1 LNPARHSLL
10 RDLPEE
16 ERPRERLARLGAPA
30 LSDRE
35 LLAILL
41 RTGRKGENALD
52 RAERVLSE
60 AGGIGRLSTFSV
72 GQLVKACGLGRV
84 QAVMLSAALELA
96 GRARVETI
104 GREKFTS
111 PERVAE
117 YLGRRHARKTQES
130 TGVLLLDAK
139 HRLVKDVECYR
150 GTIDRAVVEPREI
163 LKSALL
169 EDAAAMILYHNHPSG
184 DPAPSGEDL
193 DFTRRLKKAAE
204 MVGVRL
210 VDHVVVA
217 REGSVSLR
225 ERGLL

>member
-1 LNPARHSLL
+1 MKPAKASLL
-10 RDLPEE
+10 RELPEH
-16 ERPRERLARLGAPA
+16 ERPRERLERLGAGA

-41 RTGRKGENALD
+41 RSGRRGENALD
-52 RAERVLSE
+52 LAERVLRE
-60 AGGIGRLSTFSV
+60 AGGLARLSTFSA

-84 QAVMLSAALELA
+84 QALVIAAALELA
-96 GRARVETI
+96 GRARVESL

-111 PERVAE
+111 PDRVAE
-117 YLGRRHARKTQES
+117 YLARRHARKTQES

-169 EDAAAMILYHNHPSG
+169 EDAAAIILYHNHPSG
-184 DPAPSGEDL
+184 DPAPSGEDV

-204 MVGVRL
+204 TVGVRL
-210 VDHVVVA
+210 VDHIVVA

>member
-1 LNPARHSLL
+1 MKASLL

-16 ERPRERLARLGAPA
+16 ERPRERLSRLGASA
-30 LSDRE
+30 LSERE

-41 RTGRKGENALD
+41 RSGRRGENALD
-52 RAERVLSE
+52 LAARVIRDADGL
-60 AGGIGRLSTFSV
+60 GRLSTFSV

-84 QAVMLSAALELA
+84 QAVTLSAALELA
-96 GRARVETI
+96 GRVRAETI

-111 PERVAE
+111 AERVAE
-117 YLGRRHARKTQES
+117 YLERRHARKTQES

-139 HRLVKDVECYR
+139 HRLLKDFECYR

-163 LKSALL
+163 LKRALL
-169 EDAAAMILYHNHPSG
+169 EDAAAIILYHNHPSG
-184 DPAPSGEDL
+184 DPTPSPDDL
-193 DFTRRLKKAAE
+193 EFTRRLRKAAE
-204 MVGVRL
+204 LVGVRL
-210 VDHVVVA
+210 LDHVVVG